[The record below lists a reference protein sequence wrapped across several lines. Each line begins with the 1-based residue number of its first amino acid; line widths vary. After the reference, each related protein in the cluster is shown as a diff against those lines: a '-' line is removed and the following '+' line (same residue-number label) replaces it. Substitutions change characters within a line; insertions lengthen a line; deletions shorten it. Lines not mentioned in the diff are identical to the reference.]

1 MADGLTARQARFVAE
16 YCVSLNATSAAIK
29 AGYSDKGA
37 DSWGAQLLSNPKVRA
52 EIAKKTGKVFTKLEI
67 SAERVL
73 EEIAKLAFF
82 DPRKLFES
90 DGSPKQLHE
99 LDDETAM
106 AVAGFEFVE
115 LFEGTGDE
123 KHAYGL
129 LKKYKLTDKRASLE
143 LLGKYLKLFVDRT
156 EVSGEIGIRTVL
168 VPAPAK
174 KAIMRPA
181 NKPEFDDSGDK

>member
-1 MADGLTARQARFVAE
+1 MAKNLTKRQEIFVAE
-16 YCVSLNATSAAIK
+16 YCVRLDAKAAAIK
-29 AGYSDKGA
+29 AGYSKKTAESQGC
-37 DSWGAQLLSNPKVRA
+37 QLLKNPKVA
-52 EIAKKTGKVFTKLEI
+52 AAIAKKVGKVCGKLEI
-67 SAERVL
+67 SQERVL
-73 EEIAKLAFF
+73 QEIAKLAFF

-106 AVAGFEFVE
+106 AVAGFEFIE

-143 LLGKYLKLFVDRT
+143 LLGRYLKLFTDKIEVDVT
-156 EVSGEIGIRTVL
+156 
-168 VPAPAK
+168 
-174 KAIMRPA
+174 
-181 NKPEFDDSGDK
+181 DDVVARLAAARKRASRR

>member
-1 MADGLTARQARFVAE
+1 M
-16 YCVSLNATSAAIK
+16 
-29 AGYSDKGA
+29 
-37 DSWGAQLLSNPKVRA
+37 NPKVRA

-115 LFEGTGDE
+115 LFEGTGDQ

-143 LLGKYLKLFVDRT
+143 LLGKYLKLFTDRT
-156 EVSGEIGIRTVL
+156 EITGKDGGPIQVRTL
-168 VPAPAK
+168 ADFYAATSK
-174 KAIMRPA
+174 K
-181 NKPEFDDSGDK
+181 E

>member
-1 MADGLTARQARFVAE
+1 MAKGLTARQARFVAE
-16 YCVSLNATSAAIK
+16 YIVSLNATNAAIK
-29 AGYSDKGA
+29 SGYSEKSA
-37 DSWGAQLLSNPKVRA
+37 MAQGSQQLMNPKVRA

-115 LFEGTGDE
+115 LFEGTGDQ

-143 LLGKYLKLFVDRT
+143 LLGKYLKLFTDRT
-156 EVSGEIGIRTVL
+156 EITGKDGGPIQVRTL
-168 VPAPAK
+168 ADFYAATSK
-174 KAIMRPA
+174 K
-181 NKPEFDDSGDK
+181 E

>member
-1 MADGLTARQARFVAE
+1 MGMAKGLTARQARFVAE

-29 AGYSDKGA
+29 AGYSEKGA

-52 EIAKKTGKVFTKLEI
+52 EIAKKTGKMFTKLDI

-115 LFEGTGDE
+115 LFEGTGDQ

-143 LLGKYLKLFVDRT
+143 LLGKYLKLFTDRT
-156 EVSGEIGIRTVL
+156 EITGKDGGPIQVRTL
-168 VPAPAK
+168 SDFYADAAK
-174 KAIMRPA
+174 K
-181 NKPEFDDSGDK
+181 

>member
-29 AGYSDKGA
+29 AGYSEKGA

>member
-1 MADGLTARQARFVAE
+1 MPSKGLTARQARFVAE

-29 AGYSDKGA
+29 AGYSEKSA
-37 DSWGAQLLSNPKVRA
+37 MAQGSQQLMKPKVRE
-52 EIAKKTGKVFTKLEI
+52 EICKKTGKVFTKLEI

-115 LFEGTGDE
+115 LFEGTGDQ

-143 LLGKYLKLFVDRT
+143 LLGKYLKLFTDRT
-156 EVSGEIGIRTVL
+156 EITGKDGGPIQVRTL
-168 VPAPAK
+168 NDFYAELPK
-174 KAIMRPA
+174 K
-181 NKPEFDDSGDK
+181 E